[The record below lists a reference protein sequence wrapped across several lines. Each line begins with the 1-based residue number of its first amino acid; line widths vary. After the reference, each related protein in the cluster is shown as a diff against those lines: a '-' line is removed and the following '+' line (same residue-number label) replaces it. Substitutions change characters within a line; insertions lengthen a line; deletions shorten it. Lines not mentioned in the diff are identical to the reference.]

1 MRTISSV
8 LLLALAT
15 GCGAATSPAPALA
28 PAPMTCATERPTGT
42 LDTKVLYQ
50 TTMDYPPYDSPEAL
64 AREAAELV
72 AVGRVTGWLPGPVI
86 EEIPDSRTYHVLL
99 QVRVERRLKSSSA
112 KVVHFPY
119 YQGALLSARKPFQD
133 ERDFARAVPAGTR
146 VLLFLKTARPS
157 GYPVVEE
164 RTELPPG
171 TPDYAAAPQGVVL
184 HEVGPDGRGRA
195 VGGRTELLSLPGWN
209 EPCGIDGLVA
219 RLEANGFTG

>member
-1 MRTISSV
+1 MRTISLA

-15 GCGAATSPAPALA
+15 GCGAAPSTAPD
-28 PAPMTCATERPTGT
+28 PAPMACATERPTGT

-50 TTMDYPPYDSPEAL
+50 TEMDYPPFDTPEAL

-72 AVGRVTGWLPGPVI
+72 VMGRVTGWLPGPVI

-99 QVRVERRLKSSSA
+99 RVRVERRLKGSSA
-112 KVVHFPY
+112 EVVHFPY

-133 ERDFARAVPAGTR
+133 EKDFERAVPTGTR
-146 VLLFLKTARPS
+146 VLLFLKAARPS
-157 GYPVVEE
+157 GYPVVED
-164 RTELPPG
+164 RAGLPPG

-195 VGGRTELLSLPGWN
+195 VGGRTEMLALAGWD